1 MNRVPEKF
9 ILVAADRLQAF
20 TEQVGQAAGLS
31 QDRSQQLARLLVDND
46 CRGVFSHGTSGLL
59 HYARLMREGRVNPEP
74 QVTVVSETPTS
85 ALVDGDGGL
94 GYFPA
99 VTATEK
105 VIEKAAQM
113 GMAVGVSRN
122 HHHFGAAGI
131 YTRMMLQHDLICY
144 STSGHQLGMKAGE
157 PLIHSA
163 GGSPMSFA
171 TPTATEPPFVLDFGA
186 IHGLYGEENQ
196 RLFAERA
203 PTLVLR
209 CYAMGQVCQSWGGL
223 LAGLTID
230 PARRPWSRPDANQG
244 AMMMAFRIDL
254 FADPA
259 AFKAEMDEYARTVRT
274 LEPLHGYDAS
284 HMPGALE
291 FEREQTWRVEGIPV
305 GERHQQRLQEMADDF
320 GVAPPWEDG

>member
-1 MNRVPEKF
+1 MNRVPDKF
-9 ILVAADRLQAF
+9 IRVAAESLEQF
-20 TEQVGQAAGLS
+20 TAAVGQAAGLS
-31 QDRSQQLARLLVDND
+31 EDRARQLARLLTDND

-59 HYARLMREGRVNPEP
+59 SYARLMRDGQVNPDP
-74 QVTVVSETPTS
+74 QVRVVSETPTS

-99 VTATEK
+99 VVATEK

-122 HHHFGAAGI
+122 HNHFGAAGI
-131 YTRMMLQHDLICY
+131 YTRMMLAHDLVCY
-144 STSGHQLGMKAGE
+144 STSGHQLSMQPGE
-157 PLIHSA
+157 PLIRSG

-186 IHGLYGEENQ
+186 LHGLYGEEDQ

-209 CYAMGQVCQSWGGL
+209 CFAMGQVCQSWGGL
-223 LAGLTID
+223 LTGLTID
-230 PARRPWSRPDANQG
+230 PQRRRWTWPEANQG
-244 AMMMAFRIDL
+244 ALMLAFRIDL

-259 AFKAEMDEYARTVRT
+259 EFKAEMDVYARTVRT
-274 LEPLHGYDAS
+274 LEPLHGLDES

-291 FEREQTWRVEGIPV
+291 AERERSWRIEGVPI
-305 GERHQQRLQEMADDF
+305 GERHQQRLQETATEF
-320 GVAPPWEDG
+320 SLTPPW

>member
-1 MNRVPEKF
+1 MNRVPDKF
-9 ILVAADRLQAF
+9 IPVAAERLQGFA
-20 TEQVGQAAGLS
+20 EQVGRAAGLP
-31 QDRSQQLARLLVDND
+31 QQRAEQLARLLTDND

-59 HYARLMREGRVNPEP
+59 TYANLMRDGQLNPDP
-74 QVTVVSETPTS
+74 QVSVVSETPTS

-99 VTATEK
+99 VAATEK

-113 GMAVGVSRN
+113 GMAVGVSQN
-122 HHHFGAAGI
+122 HNHFGAAGI
-131 YTRMMLQHDLICY
+131 YTRMMLEHDLICF
-144 STSGHQLGMKAGE
+144 STSGHQLNMKAGE
-157 PLIHSA
+157 PLIRSG

-186 IHGLYGEENQ
+186 IHGLYNEENQ

-209 CYAMGQVCQSWGGL
+209 CIAMGQVCQSWGGL
-223 LAGLTID
+223 LTGLTID
-230 PARRPWSRPDANQG
+230 PQRRRWSWPAANQG
-244 AMMMAFRIDL
+244 ALMMAFRIDL

-259 AFKAEMDEYARTVRT
+259 EFKAQMDEYSRTVRT
-274 LEPLHGYDAS
+274 LEPLHGLDAS

-291 FEREQTWRVEGIPV
+291 FERECSWRAEGVPV
-305 GERHQQRLQEMADDF
+305 GERHQKRLREAADTFDLT
-320 GVAPPWEDG
+320 PPWEG